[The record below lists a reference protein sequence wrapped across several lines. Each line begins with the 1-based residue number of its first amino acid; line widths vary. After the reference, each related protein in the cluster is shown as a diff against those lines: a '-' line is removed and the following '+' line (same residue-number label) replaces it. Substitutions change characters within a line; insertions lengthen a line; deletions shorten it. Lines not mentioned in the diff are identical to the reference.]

1 MAHFNIDKKTGY
13 IYIVQWLPLNKRLP
27 VSTRVKLNDLSEW
40 DEEKEQPFDLNQK
53 DKKGVKIV
61 DTLARYRNAMAAAVK
76 ECEVTRGDLKQTFFT
91 KLSGVVLRGGPM
103 ALKQISF
110 LEYFNNKLTVFKED
124 KKSNF
129 LSYQGTYRRLI
140 RFFGKVRPPFEHLN
154 MQFYMDFQRFMEK
167 DNLSLN
173 NISKQWDNV
182 KAIISEA

>member
-40 DEEKEQPFDLNQK
+40 DE
-53 DKKGVKIV
+53 DKVKIV

-167 DNLSLN
+167 ENLRLN
-173 NISKQWDNV
+173 TISKQWDNV
-182 KAIISEA
+182 KHMF